1 MGVKV
6 SVVVPVRDPGDT
18 ANACIH
24 SAVEQSMSPEE
35 FEVIFA
41 DDGSDDGTRQRLA
54 MVAAA
59 WPNVRV
65 LHLPPTGSPMRG
77 RNAALEVAKG
87 EYVYLMGQTD
97 RLERTA
103 LERMYE
109 RATATGADILVGRL
123 EGGDGPPPRAFDA
136 DREHADIL
144 TDGLLSLLTPHKLYR
159 RAFLA
164 AERLTFP
171 EPGGILSE
179 QAFAVRAY
187 LRAGNI
193 TVMAGEVCCHLG
205 ERPEPPVAPA
215 VQAAELRALLD
226 AVDEAVPDGRRRD
239 RMYAHWFRTAILPQ
253 LGGDVFSLSSR
264 ERSATFT
271 ALREL
276 VLARFPER
284 LDDRLPVHLRM
295 RAALLRAGRPDQL
308 VMLSQA
314 TRETHLK
321 ADLKEL
327 AWNGGVLELGIAMEL
342 MWTGDTPTCFVPHG
356 DRLVWKPPIPLEGLG
371 SLERVADVTE
381 AVAAAGF
388 DAYLRHRDTG
398 MVHMLPVTCSVL
410 RLPHR
415 DRMRVQITGTASFDV
430 TATFL
435 GQPLPSGF
443 WEIHVRMYGGPHRAR
458 ARVTG
463 EPFEHSGALADYPG
477 RPVVPWWCDEGL
489 PGVCVEPRLLSDA
502 IALVSQDATSV
513 RRRDHVFFVVPVP
526 YLPEGGGPPGELVL
540 RRAGGRREISVPALV
555 EPGEPGMI
563 GGSLVAKVPTRRL
576 PQRDLLVPGRWTPF
590 LRMDGQEV
598 GLRFRVRMSRFGGV
612 EVHPAA
618 AARLPERRYPLL
630 RRIAVRIPG
639 VRNMMRFTRTLQ
651 RRYLP
656 G

>member
-24 SAVEQSMSPEE
+24 SVVEQSMSSQEY
-35 FEVIFA
+35 EVIFA
-41 DDGSDDGTRQRLA
+41 DDGSDDGTRQRLG
-54 MVAAA
+54 MVAGA

-97 RLERTA
+97 RLEHTA

-109 RATATGADILVGRL
+109 RAMATDADILIGRL
-123 EGGDGPPPRAFDA
+123 AGGDGPPPRAFDT
-136 DREHADIL
+136 DREHADVL

-164 AERLTFP
+164 DERLAFP
-171 EPGGILSE
+171 DHGGRLSE
-179 QAFAVRAY
+179 QAFVVRSY
-187 LRAGNI
+187 LRARSI
-193 TVMAGEVCCHLG
+193 TVMSGEVCCHLG
-205 ERPEPPVAPA
+205 ESPEPPLPPA
-215 VQAAELRALLD
+215 VQAAELCALLD

-276 VLARFPER
+276 VLERFPER
-284 LDDRLPVHLRM
+284 LDHRLPVHLRL

-321 ADLKEL
+321 AEL
-327 AWNGGVLELGIAMEL
+327 EEVSFSDGVLRLGITMEL
-342 MWTGDTPTCFVPHG
+342 MWSGDTPTCFVSHG
-356 DRLVWKPPIPLEGLG
+356 DRLLWKPPIPLEGIG
-371 SLERVADVTE
+371 SLEGVADVTD
-381 AVAAAGF
+381 AVERAGF

-398 MVHMLPVTCSVL
+398 MVHMLPVTSAPV
-410 RLPHR
+410 RVPHG
-415 DRMRVQITGTASFDV
+415 DRIRVQVTGTASFDV
-430 TATFL
+430 TSAFL

-443 WEIHVRMYGGPHRAR
+443 WEIHVRMHAGPHRAR
-458 ARVTG
+458 ARVAG
-463 EPFEHSGALADYPG
+463 EPLVYSGTLADYPE
-477 RPVVPWWCDEGL
+477 RPVVPWWSDEGL
-489 PGVCVEPRLLSDA
+489 PGVCVEPPLLSDA
-502 IALVSQDATSV
+502 IALVSQDTTIV

-526 YLPEGGGPPGELVL
+526 YLPKDGGGPGELVL
-540 RRAGGRREISVPALV
+540 RRAGGRREISAPALV
-555 EPGEPGMI
+555 EPGEPGVL
-563 GGSLVAKVPTRRL
+563 GGRLVAKVPTRKL

-598 GLRFRVRMSRFGGV
+598 GLRFRVRMGRLGRV
-612 EVHPAA
+612 EVHPAQA
-618 AARLPERRYPLL
+618 AHLPERRYPLL
-630 RRIAVRIPG
+630 WRITRRIPG
-639 VRNMMRFTRTLQ
+639 ARTVVRATQSLQ

-656 G
+656 S